1 MLNIQHEIYI
11 CHGEKNLVMMNGCD
25 YRQENVVSCCNGSLA
40 DVLFHVRSIRP
51 IFHKCNNVMNNDGR
65 NNNTDDATLFGS
77 EFLMMRKH
85 WSDK

>member
-1 MLNIQHEIYI
+1 
-11 CHGEKNLVMMNGCD
+11 
-25 YRQENVVSCCNGSLA
+25 
-40 DVLFHVRSIRP
+40 
-51 IFHKCNNVMNNDGR
+51 VMNNDGR